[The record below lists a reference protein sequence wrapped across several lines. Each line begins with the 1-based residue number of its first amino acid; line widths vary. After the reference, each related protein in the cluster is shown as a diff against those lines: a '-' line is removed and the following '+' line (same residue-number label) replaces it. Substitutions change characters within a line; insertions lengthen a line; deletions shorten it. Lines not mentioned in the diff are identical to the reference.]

1 LNSEPERP
9 FPNAAESLTSIEDR
23 HGVDTAI
30 LAACNMFRAAATYL
44 IQQRGTE
51 YFLDEVEAAI
61 AEQPHRS
68 TAIWEA
74 AKRRVLRAALVIL
87 DGSPDGAP
95 EGTMYLL
102 GIDQDTLADLVT
114 KGFAERQVVKLD
126 TPSMVFTITERGR
139 AQLKSAD

>member
-1 LNSEPERP
+1 M
-9 FPNAAESLTSIEDR
+9 
-23 HGVDTAI
+23 DTAI

-87 DGSPDGAP
+87 
-95 EGTMYLL
+95 T
-102 GIDQDTLADLVT
+102 
-114 KGFAERQVVKLD
+114 VVPTAHL
-126 TPSMVFTITERGR
+126 RGR
-139 AQLKSAD
+139 CTYSVSIKTR